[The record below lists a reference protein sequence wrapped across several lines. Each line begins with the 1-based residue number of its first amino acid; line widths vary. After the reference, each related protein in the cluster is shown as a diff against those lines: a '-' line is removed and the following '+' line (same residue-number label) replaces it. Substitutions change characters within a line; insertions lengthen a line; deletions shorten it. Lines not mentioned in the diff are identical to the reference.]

1 MKNTGNTD
9 SLDKRLIGF
18 KILKKESNYMK
29 KVIILI
35 VLAMATIRCTELA
48 ELNDEEERIREAE
61 LRIADIWI
69 NNYKLYKKRRL

>member
-9 SLDKRLIGF
+9 SLDKGLIGF

-48 ELNDEEERIREAE
+48 ELNDEEERIRNERGAE
-61 LRIADIWI
+61 CRY
-69 NNYKLYKKRRL
+69 NKRGGVENCRYMD